1 MAILLVGQSNYFI
14 LLRIL
19 LIISA
24 SQDVVSKDYDDDI
37 GRGGLSLKEL
47 ADSEGLTKLFAS
59 DGYFMDTSQEKVKPF
74 DGINIKY
81 EAQKLSA
88 SLRWI
93 SNDEIGVTTMQV
105 CLGGASCHFYIQCLA
120 VWALTA

>member
-1 MAILLVGQSNYFI
+1 MAILFVGQSNYFL

-24 SQDVVSKDYDDDI
+24 SQGVISKDWHDDDI

-74 DGINIKY
+74 GGINIKY

-105 CLGGASCHFYIQCLA
+105 R
-120 VWALTA
+120 